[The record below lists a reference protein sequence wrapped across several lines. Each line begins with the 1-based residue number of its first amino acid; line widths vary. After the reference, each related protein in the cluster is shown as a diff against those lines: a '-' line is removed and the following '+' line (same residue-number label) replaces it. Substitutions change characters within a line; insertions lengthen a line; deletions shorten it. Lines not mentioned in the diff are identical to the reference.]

1 MRHHIFQYFTNWNDW
16 ILLWKMLKIQEQL
29 LAWINPFMK
38 TIWNPF
44 ETNLNWNMRDFEKN
58 KLKGII
64 LENLIYTLEKTY
76 RNGNDMICSIDIN
89 GKKIERQFWKWTWNS
104 ESVKPL
110 SQSKC
115 FTCLKPTTA
124 ETQYSRQFWAKIWF
138 FEYGKNWQLMK
149 KKKKTWTKILEN
161 VWTKKFTGYICT
173 LWLAICKTFWFVSEY
188 PLEKYLAVHG

>member
-1 MRHHIFQYFTNWNDW
+1 
-16 ILLWKMLKIQEQL
+16 
-29 LAWINPFMK
+29 MK

-149 KKKKTWTKILEN
+149 KKKKNLNKNFGKCVNKKVHWTLETYVHMN
-161 VWTKKFTGYICT
+161 CHLKNISIHFGNTFRKVFGSARLEYYRICRCEFIT
-173 LWLAICKTFWFVSEY
+173 YTQQPHLIF
-188 PLEKYLAVHG
+188 